1 MKTPYRELEQRQK
14 ACSHHADFRGNQVA
28 EAVKPLH
35 VSLQAACFLPFTV
48 ATLER
53 TSSEQMSW
61 RKKGEASRSRQTW
74 AFTLSLE
81 IRKAAQRATGWA
93 ATGRG
98 GGLETYSAAVL
109 TGPFSPG
116 KRSCSGRALPSEA
129 PFKNKRGLLAAF
141 QNNPDSSVN
150 TDWHPPSKETLGVQR
165 AGMFSLKTKLR
176 TEVWNVA

>member
-98 GGLETYSAAVL
+98 GGLGNL
-109 TGPFSPG
+109 FCGRPD
-116 KRSCSGRALPSEA
+116 RALLPRETQ
-129 PFKNKRGLLAAF
+129 LLRVGTA
-141 QNNPDSSVN
+141 
-150 TDWHPPSKETLGVQR
+150 
-165 AGMFSLKTKLR
+165 LR
-176 TEVWNVA
+176 STIQK